1 MIIWRQLHRGPMAK
15 APIPDSIKHPLST
28 QADYADPYLYGGA
41 ASIVGIIGLIAGA
54 AYALL
59 GNWSSGG
66 ILAGLGAVLLVAGF
80 LVARRGE

>member
-1 MIIWRQLHRGPMAK
+1 MAK
-15 APIPDSIKHPLST
+15 APIPDRIKHPLST

-54 AYALL
+54 AYGLL
-59 GNWSSGG
+59 GNWSFGG